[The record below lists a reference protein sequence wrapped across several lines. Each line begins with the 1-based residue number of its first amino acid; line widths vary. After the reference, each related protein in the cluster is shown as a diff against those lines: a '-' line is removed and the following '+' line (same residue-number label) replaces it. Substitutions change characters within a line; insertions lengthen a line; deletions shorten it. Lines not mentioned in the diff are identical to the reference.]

1 MPDFAEISTF
11 ALNAGAL
18 AVRAAFGLKL
28 RLQLDMELEPIIL
41 GSLKGV
47 VIL

>member
-1 MPDFAEISTF
+1 MSDFAKIPSF
-11 ALNAGAL
+11 ALNAGGL
-18 AVRAAFGLKL
+18 AVRAILGLEL